1 MERKY
6 FGTDGV
12 RGVAGE
18 PPLTPQFVLKLGQ
31 AAGAFF
37 KSTVKRPV
45 ILLGKDTRQSC
56 DMLEAALAAG
66 LMSQGARVEHLG
78 VLPTPGVAY
87 LARELGATAGVM
99 ISASHNPFQDN
110 GIKFFSAAGDKLPD
124 EVETQI
130 EGLLDREFKTDG
142 IGTVSDFREAERMYL
157 DFLSSKGG
165 NLEGL
170 KVALDTANGATFR
183 LAHRLFQ
190 RLGAEVFV
198 MFNTPDGRN
207 INKGCGSTH
216 PDFLKQQVIEMR
228 FDVGVAFDGDGDR
241 AILIDR
247 HGREFHGDHVLYLN
261 AMMRREPGVVGTL
274 MSNMGLEVKF
284 REAGITFYRTAVGD
298 RYVYEKLK
306 SSALTLG
313 GEQSGHVLFLDHAP
327 TGDGMLTAILTL
339 RAMRESGRDLAD
351 WYDALPMFPQLL
363 KNVRVS
369 DKQKVM
375 LQSELH
381 QAIQQAEQ
389 TLSGRGRV
397 NVRPSGTEPLVRVM
411 VEGPAE
417 LIETVSLELVA
428 LVERLGNARY
438 DV

>member
-18 PPLTPQFVLKLGQ
+18 PPLTPQFVLRLGQ
-31 AAGAFF
+31 AAGAYFRAH
-37 KSTVKRPV
+37 SKRPTV
-45 ILLGKDTRQSC
+45 LLGKDTRQSC

-66 LMSQGARVEHLG
+66 LMSQGVRIEHLG

-87 LARELGATAGVM
+87 LTKQLGATAGIM
-99 ISASHNPFQDN
+99 ISASHNPYQDN
-110 GIKFFSAAGDKLPD
+110 GIKFFSAEGDKLPD
-124 EVETQI
+124 LVETEI
-130 EGLLDREFKTDG
+130 EGLLEADLKTDG
-142 IGTVSDFREAERMYL
+142 IGTVADFREAERMYL

-165 NLEGL
+165 SLEGL
-170 KVALDTANGATFR
+170 KIALDTANGATFR

-198 MFNTPDGRN
+198 MFNTPDGKN
-207 INKGCGSTH
+207 INTSCGSTH
-216 PDFLKQQVIEMR
+216 PDFLQKQVVEMGY
-228 FDVGVAFDGDGDR
+228 DLGVAFDGDGDR
-241 AILIDR
+241 AMLVDR
-247 HGREFHGDHVLYLN
+247 QGRLFHGDHMMYLN
-261 AMMRREPGVVGTL
+261 AMVRHEPGVVGTL

-306 SSALTLG
+306 SSSLSLG

-327 TGDGMLTAILTL
+327 TGDGMLTAILSL
-339 RAMRESGRDLAD
+339 KAMRDSGKDLSE

-363 KNVRVS
+363 KNVRVKDKAALMRSS
-369 DKQKVM
+369 D
-375 LQSELH
+375 LH
-381 QAIQQAEQ
+381 AAIQTAEGR
-389 TLSGRGRV
+389 LSGQGRV
-397 NVRPSGTEPLVRVM
+397 NVRPSGTESLVRVM

-417 LIETVSLELVA
+417 LIDGVSSELVGI
-428 LVERLGNARY
+428 VERLNG
-438 DV
+438 

>member
-6 FGTDGV
+6 FGTDGI

-18 PPLTPQFVLKLGQ
+18 PPLTPEFVLKLGQ
-31 AAGAFF
+31 AAGAYF
-37 KSTVKRPV
+37 KSIQKRPV
-45 ILLGKDTRQSC
+45 VLLGKDTRQSC
-56 DMLEAALAAG
+56 DLLEAALAAG
-66 LMSQGARVEHLG
+66 LMSQGVQVEHLG

-87 LARELGATAGVM
+87 LTKALGATAGVM
-99 ISASHNPFQDN
+99 ISASHNPYQDN

-124 EVETQI
+124 EVESEI
-130 EGLLDREFKTDG
+130 EGLQEHEFKTDG

-165 NLEGL
+165 GLEGL
-170 KVALDTANGATFR
+170 KVVLDTANGATFR
-183 LAHRLFQ
+183 LAPRLFQ

-216 PDFLKQQVIEMR
+216 PEFLRQQVVELG
-228 FDVGVAFDGDGDR
+228 FDLGVAFDGDGDR
-241 AILIDR
+241 AILVDR
-247 HGREFHGDHVLYLN
+247 QGREFHGDHVLYLN
-261 AMMRREPGVVGTL
+261 ALVRREPGVVGTL
-274 MSNMGLEVKF
+274 MSNMGLEVKL
-284 REAGITFYRTAVGD
+284 RDAGINFYRTAVGD

-306 SSALTLG
+306 ALALTLG
-313 GEQSGHVLFLDHAP
+313 GEQSGHVLFLDHAT

-339 RAMRESGRDLAD
+339 KAMRESGRDLSE
-351 WYDALPMFPQLL
+351 WYEALPMYPQRLRSIPVL
-363 KNVRVS
+363 

-375 LQSELH
+375 QRPELH
-381 QAIQQAEQ
+381 QAIQEAEQ
-389 TLSGRGRV
+389 RLAGRGRI

-417 LIETVSLELVA
+417 LIESVSAELA
-428 LVERLGNARY
+428 SLVERLGSTP
-438 DV
+438 

>member
-18 PPLTPQFVLKLGQ
+18 PPLTPEFVLKLGK
-31 AAGAFF
+31 AAGAYF
-37 KSTVKRPV
+37 KAHSKRPTV
-45 ILLGKDTRQSC
+45 LLGKDTRQSC

-66 LMSQGARVEHLG
+66 LLSQGVRIEHLG

-87 LARELGATAGVM
+87 LTKQLGATAGIM
-99 ISASHNPFQDN
+99 ISASHNPYQDN
-110 GIKFFSAAGDKLPD
+110 GIKFFSAEGDKLPD
-124 EVETQI
+124 AVETEI
-130 EGLLDREFKTDG
+130 EGLLDTDIKNSG
-142 IGTVSDFREAERMYL
+142 IGTVADFREAERMYL

-165 NLEGL
+165 SLEGL

-207 INKGCGSTH
+207 INANCGSTH
-216 PDFLKQQVIEMR
+216 PELLQKQVVEMNY
-228 FDVGVAFDGDGDR
+228 DLGVAFDGDGDR
-241 AILIDR
+241 AMLIDR
-247 HGREFHGDHVLYLN
+247 QGRVFHGDHMMYLN
-261 AMMRREPGVVGTL
+261 AMVRNEPGVVGTL

-306 SSALTLG
+306 SSSLSLG

-327 TGDGMLTAILTL
+327 TGDGMLTAILSFK
-339 RAMRESGRDLAD
+339 AMRESGRDLSE

-363 KNVRVS
+363 KNVRVK
-369 DKQKVM
+369 DKSALMK
-375 LQSELH
+375 SNELH
-381 QAIQQAEQ
+381 VAIQSAEAK
-389 TLSGRGRV
+389 LSGLGRV
-397 NVRPSGTEPLVRVM
+397 NVRPSGTESLVRVM

-417 LIETVSLELVA
+417 MIDRVSSELVEI
-428 LVERLGNARY
+428 VERLNG
-438 DV
+438 

>member
-6 FGTDGV
+6 FGTDGI

-18 PPLTPQFVLKLGQ
+18 PPLTPEFVLKLGQ
-31 AAGAFF
+31 AAGAYF
-37 KSTVKRPV
+37 KSIQKRPV
-45 ILLGKDTRQSC
+45 VLLGKDTRQSC
-56 DMLEAALAAG
+56 DLLEAALAAG
-66 LMSQGARVEHLG
+66 LMSQGVQVEHLG

-87 LARELGATAGVM
+87 LTKTLGATAGVM
-99 ISASHNPFQDN
+99 ISASHNPYQDN

-124 EVETQI
+124 EVESEI
-130 EGLLDREFKTDG
+130 EGLLEHEFKTDG

-165 NLEGL
+165 GLEGL
-170 KVALDTANGATFR
+170 RVVLDTADGATFR
-183 LAHRLFQ
+183 LAPRLFQ

-216 PDFLKQQVIEMR
+216 PEVLRQQVVEMG
-228 FDVGVAFDGDGDR
+228 FDLGVAFDGDGDR
-241 AILIDR
+241 AILVDR
-247 HGREFHGDHVLYLN
+247 QGREFHGDHVLYLN
-261 AMMRREPGVVGTL
+261 ALVRREPGVVGTL
-274 MSNMGLEVKF
+274 MSNMGLEVKL
-284 REAGITFYRTAVGD
+284 REAGINFHRAAVGD

-306 SSALTLG
+306 ALALTLG
-313 GEQSGHVLFLDHAP
+313 GEQSGHVLFLDHAT

-339 RAMRESGRDLAD
+339 KAMRESGRDLSE
-351 WYDALPMFPQLL
+351 WYEALPMYPQRLRSIPVL
-363 KNVRVS
+363 

-375 LQSELH
+375 QRPELH
-381 QAIQQAEQ
+381 QAIQEAEQ
-389 TLSGRGRV
+389 RLAGRGRI

-417 LIETVSLELVA
+417 LIESVSAELA
-428 LVERLGNARY
+428 SLVERLGSTP
-438 DV
+438 

>member
-31 AAGAFF
+31 AAGAYF
-37 KSTVKRPV
+37 KSAQKKPV
-45 ILLGKDTRQSC
+45 VLLGKDTRQSC
-56 DMLEAALAAG
+56 DLLEAALAAG
-66 LMSQGARVEHLG
+66 LMSQGVQVEHLG

-87 LARELGATAGVM
+87 LTKALGATAGVM
-99 ISASHNPFQDN
+99 ISASHNPYQDN

-124 EVETQI
+124 EVESEI
-130 EGLLDREFKTDG
+130 EGLLEHEFKTDG

-165 NLEGL
+165 SLEGL
-170 KVALDTANGATFR
+170 KVVLDTANGATYR
-183 LAHRLFQ
+183 LAPRLFQ

-216 PDFLKQQVIEMR
+216 PEVLRQQVVEMG
-228 FDVGVAFDGDGDR
+228 FDLGVAFDGDGDR
-241 AILIDR
+241 VILVDR
-247 HGREFHGDHVLYLN
+247 HGHEFHGDHVLYLN
-261 AMMRREPGVVGTL
+261 ALVRREPGVVGTL
-274 MSNMGLEVKF
+274 MSNMGLEVKL
-284 REAGITFYRTAVGD
+284 REAGINFYRTAVGD

-306 SSALTLG
+306 ASALTLG

-339 RAMRESGRDLAD
+339 RAMRESGRDLSE
-351 WYDALPMFPQLL
+351 WYEALPMYPQLL

-375 LQSELH
+375 QQPELH
-381 QAIQQAEQ
+381 QAIQEAEQ
-389 TLSGRGRV
+389 KLSGQGRV

-417 LIETVSLELVA
+417 LIEPVSAELVA
-428 LVERLGNARY
+428 LLERLGRQI
-438 DV
+438 

>member
-1 MERKY
+1 MERRY

-12 RGVAGE
+12 RGIAGE
-18 PPLTPQFVLKLGQ
+18 PPLTPSFVLKLGQ

-37 KSTVKRPV
+37 KSAVKRPM

-56 DMLEAALAAG
+56 DLLEAALAAG
-66 LMSQGARVEHLG
+66 LMSQGVRVEHLG

-87 LARELGATAGVM
+87 LTRELGAAAGVM
-99 ISASHNPFQDN
+99 ISASHNPYQDN

-124 EVETQI
+124 EAEAEI
-130 EGLLDREFKTDG
+130 ESLLVREFKTDG
-142 IGTVSDFREAERMYL
+142 IGTVADFREAERMYL
-157 DFLSSKGG
+157 EFLASRGSS
-165 NLEGL
+165 LEGL
-170 KVALDTANGATFR
+170 RVVLDTANGATYR

-216 PDFLKQQVIEMR
+216 PEFLKQQVVEMG
-228 FDVGVAFDGDGDR
+228 FDLGVAFDGDGDR

-261 AMMRREPGVVGTL
+261 AMVRHEPGVVGTL
-274 MSNMGLEVKF
+274 MSNMGLEVRL
-284 REAGITFYRTAVGD
+284 REAGIGFYRSAVGD

-306 SSALTLG
+306 DLSLTLG

-327 TGDGMLTAILTL
+327 TGDGMLTAVLTL
-339 RAMRESGRDLAD
+339 KAMRESGRDLSE
-351 WYDALPMFPQLL
+351 WYEALPMYPQLL
-363 KNVRVS
+363 KNVRVR
-369 DKQKVM
+369 DKQSLMKEG
-375 LQSELH
+375 ELH
-381 QAIQQAEQ
+381 EAIRQAEHRLAGQ
-389 TLSGRGRV
+389 GRV

-417 LIETVSLELVA
+417 LIEPVSSELVA
-428 LVERLGNARY
+428 LVERLDAR
-438 DV
+438 

>member
-1 MERKY
+1 LGVERKY

-18 PPLTPQFVLKLGQ
+18 LPLTPEFVLKLGQ
-31 AAGAFF
+31 AAGAYF
-37 KSTVKRPV
+37 KAHSKRPAV
-45 ILLGKDTRQSC
+45 LLGKDTRQSC
-56 DMLEAALAAG
+56 DLLEAALAAG
-66 LMSQGARVEHLG
+66 LMSQGVRVEHVG

-87 LARELGATAGVM
+87 LTKMLGTTAGVM
-99 ISASHNPFQDN
+99 ISASHNPYTDN

-124 EVETQI
+124 EVELEI
-130 EGLLDREFKTDG
+130 EGLLSQDLKTGG
-142 IGTVSDFREAERMYL
+142 IGTVADFSEAERMYL
-157 DFLSSKGG
+157 DFLSSKGR

-170 KVALDTANGATFR
+170 KIVLDTANGATFR

-190 RLGAEVFV
+190 GLGAEVFV

-216 PDFLKQQVIEMR
+216 PEFLKEQVVEMNY
-228 FDVGVAFDGDGDR
+228 DLGIAFDGDGDR

-247 HGREFHGDHVLYLN
+247 QGREFHGDHMLYLN
-261 AMMRREPGVVGTL
+261 AVVRKEPGVVGTL
-274 MSNMGLEVKF
+274 MSNMGLEVKL

-306 SSALTLG
+306 ASSLSLG

-339 RAMRESGRDLAD
+339 RAMRESGRDLSD
-351 WYDALPMFPQLL
+351 WYEALPMFPQLL
-363 KNVRVS
+363 KNVRVK
-369 DKQKVM
+369 DKQSLMKNA
-375 LQSELH
+375 ELH
-381 QAIQQAEQ
+381 SAIAQAEAK
-389 TLSGRGRV
+389 LEGRGRV

-411 VEGPAE
+411 VEGPAQM
-417 LIETVSLELVA
+417 IEAVSAELVKI
-428 LVERLGNARY
+428 VERLDAN
-438 DV
+438 V

>member
-18 PPLTPQFVLKLGQ
+18 PPLTPEFVLKLGQ
-31 AAGAFF
+31 AAGAYF
-37 KSTVKRPV
+37 KGQTRRPV
-45 ILLGKDTRQSC
+45 VLLGKDTRQSC

-66 LMSQGARVEHLG
+66 LMSQGVRVEHVG

-87 LARELGATAGVM
+87 LTKLLEATAGVM
-99 ISASHNPFQDN
+99 ISASHNPYQDN

-124 EVETQI
+124 GVELEI
-130 EGLLDREFKTDG
+130 ENLLSQDLKTDG
-142 IGTVSDFREAERMYL
+142 IGTVADFSEAERMYL
-157 DFLSSKGG
+157 DFLSSKGSS
-165 NLEGL
+165 LEGL
-170 KVALDTANGATFR
+170 KIVLDTANGATFR
-183 LAHRLFQ
+183 LAPRLFQ
-190 RLGAEVFV
+190 RLGADVFV

-207 INKGCGSTH
+207 INTGCGSTH
-216 PDFLKQQVIEMR
+216 PDFLKNQVVEMG
-228 FDVGVAFDGDGDR
+228 FDLGVAFDGDGDR

-247 HGREFHGDHVLYLN
+247 KGREFHGDHMLYLN
-261 AMMRREPGVVGTL
+261 AMVRREPGVVGTL

-306 SSALTLG
+306 SSSLSLG

-339 RAMRESGRDLAD
+339 GAMRASGKDLTD
-351 WYDALPMFPQLL
+351 WHDALPMFPQLL
-363 KNVRVS
+363 KNVRVK
-369 DKQKVM
+369 DKQTLMKNP
-375 LQSELH
+375 ELH
-381 QAIQQAEQ
+381 SAIQHAEHQ
-389 TLSGRGRV
+389 LSGLGRV
-397 NVRPSGTEPLVRVM
+397 NVRPSGTESLVRVM

-417 LIETVSLELVA
+417 VIEEVCSELVGI
-428 LVERLGNARY
+428 VQRLDA
-438 DV
+438 